1 MRWMVDARNKIEK
14 QGELEAHSFVRAEI
28 MASYYEEG
36 PRIEVPAELFQ
47 SPTEL
52 ISSVT
57 HLLPKSGQT
66 WRTNEQCSMRSQ
78 SVLARRVA
86 ASLNRG
92 ILQYRFQM

>member
-57 HLLPKSGQT
+57 HASEKRADMANERAMLHAVPISSGT
-66 WRTNEQCSMRSQ
+66 TSEGVNSF
-78 SVLARRVA
+78 V
-86 ASLNRG
+86 
-92 ILQYRFQM
+92 